1 MSNPSDQLNDEPM
14 ESSFEQPE
22 NEPEMKAQ
30 TGFKSFSITGG
41 KIPARSNEVEGE

>member
-1 MSNPSDQLNDEPM
+1 MSNPNDQLNDEPM
-14 ESSFEQPE
+14 ESSLDEPE
-22 NEPEMKAQ
+22 NEHEVKGQ

>member
-1 MSNPSDQLNDEPM
+1 
-14 ESSFEQPE
+14 
-22 NEPEMKAQ
+22 MKKQ